1 MASVWAIINQYVYR
15 RLPTKHP
22 AKLAR
27 KLRERRLAKEK
38 GILQKA
44 KKKSKPLAGAN
55 QFHKKGRKKKR

>member
-1 MASVWAIINQYVYR
+1 VWAIINQYVYR
-15 RLPTKHP
+15 RLTTKNP